1 MESGSSAAP
10 GNMSKTDIL
19 RGIITE
25 KLSTAAR
32 EILAVV
38 ERTVADYEEEASAF
52 RQEIDRQRRQLEL
65 LQPPYCIKVE
75 PTDPDEQS
83 LFSVCGAGG
92 WDVLSKEEQHR
103 YEIGSGN
110 SWNLENL
117 KDPTEKEVRKDGE
130 ENPTQEQE
138 YGTVSRG
145 PSPGDL
151 HCCRFS
157 PPAVQTDPVN
167 VGRPAV
173 KDLENLVNLRICI
186 LRDWDIQVLSNVVFK
201 KYPFH
206 ELECPCGLQEDE
218 FLNLLRSIFP
228 PLASDKPFDFFIT
241 DRTKKLYPLKVESF
255 TPEQVSKAVGNS
267 ALYIRLKRPAELQ
280 AGHEEPRQDFRKKDE
295 EDNDP
300 SVRAAPSTR
309 NETSQKK
316 HPQHRMAFKDNPVN
330 LRIHILEESGVD
342 VVLPQALNKS
352 PPHELRC
359 PCGLKEADFLDLL
372 TSTFPQLAG
381 GRPFTVLAEEGGEL
395 HPVKV
400 ESVTPEEIRRS
411 SRSTGSPVIYIQ
423 LKKEL
428 PPPKDAAPENP
439 PSSSHPSCPNTRPQS
454 AEADRPVELKVCIL
468 DDPNIDVITASVFQK
483 AAVVDLRCPAGL
495 QEANFL
501 DFFTSNFPVLE
512 GKAFDLLAR
521 HGNKLRPLNVKNP
534 TPEKIQLSVSS
545 FSEAVLYVRLKEQ
558 QDEARKARSD
568 VSDPTKA
575 STRKF
580 HKMDTKAFY
589 DTRPH
594 VPLALV
600 PANPQDSDADLSDP
614 DDDYQLTQA
623 DDRSDR
629 SSDEDEAP
637 SASRSSVQPPR
648 KEPKKVK
655 HTLKTV
661 CLEEMEDTANP
672 SSPSGPN
679 QSTTRIWNHEDIEEF
694 EVPNPKF
701 EPPEA
706 VHPPFWYFRMFFTD
720 EMIEHVAHHT
730 NLYSA
735 QELADPVQTSP
746 KEMKDFVAILLYMG
760 VFSFPSLEDYWHHDS
775 RFSAVADIM
784 SRDRFQVLHRFIHF
798 NDNQQSNESPDRFH
812 KIRPLF
818 EMLRERCLLIPS
830 ANRYSVD
837 EVRVAYEGTRAGSLC
852 QYANEPGKWGFKVFC
867 RADSS
872 GIIHDLLLFQ
882 GASTFFNVALS
893 DQEQRLP
900 LRAKLVTTLC
910 KTIQQPQLSVVCC
923 DNFFTSFS
931 LVQSLHTSLGVR
943 FIGAVQPNLTGGAP
957 LMADSELM
965 EKGRGAFDYRSAEG
979 VVAVKWVEKKC
990 VNLLSSACGILPLSA
1005 VDLWSEESRTTI
1017 TVPCPSLV
1025 PAYREHMRGPDLS
1038 DMLVHLYRTPARS
1051 SRWYIPLFGYILD
1064 LCIVNSWLVYKRDCV
1079 LLNQKPMSL
1088 KRFRLAV
1095 AHSLNHANK
1104 PESKAGRPSLS
1115 PLSQRK
1121 GHTPRPSRPK
1131 PHPDVRYD
1139 GLGHWPL
1146 HCAKRGRCN
1155 LCPKGVSR
1163 WKCQKCNVF
1172 LCLNTNQECF
1182 VSYHQKWCSET
1193 SGLIVQPHR

>member
-138 YGTVSRG
+138 YGTVS
-145 PSPGDL
+145 
-151 HCCRFS
+151 RFS

-575 STRKF
+575 STSKHGRRRKRRRHR
-580 HKMDTKAFY
+580 HKKTE
-589 DTRPH
+589 
-594 VPLALV
+594 
-600 PANPQDSDADLSDP
+600 DSE
-614 DDDYQLTQA
+614 DDDDHKNKLSTPQPQKPEN
-623 DDRSDR
+623 RSQMKEDKQVKH
-629 SSDEDEAP
+629 SDLGTNSKLDEDETEDSEDGDYHKPEP
-637 SASRSSVQPPR
+637 SRLWFMPFLTSQSNTKENGNTGPEEVMEEQHVQHSVVDTNSQLEDEETEDSEDGEDHSNPVSTKLLSPQPR
-648 KEPKKVK
+648 KSDLRLKQSRNPEPGKTTKKQKVK
-655 HTLKTV
+655 QNADRQT
-661 CLEEMEDTANP
+661 EDGDTMNADDGRYSNP
-672 SSPSGPN
+672 
-679 QSTTRIWNHEDIEEF
+679 R
-694 EVPNPKF
+694 
-701 EPPEA
+701 
-706 VHPPFWYFRMFFTD
+706 
-720 EMIEHVAHHT
+720 
-730 NLYSA
+730 
-735 QELADPVQTSP
+735 
-746 KEMKDFVAILLYMG
+746 
-760 VFSFPSLEDYWHHDS
+760 FPSLLESDGNRNTKCVEQMVNTNS
-775 RFSAVADIM
+775 QLEEEEAENKEG
-784 SRDRFQVLHRFIHF
+784 SRDRNAESAWLPPLQPGGNENRNPEQHVRQSDVSENTQSPQLPQLPQADSCSLLPCKVCSSLRGSESMLIKHAWTHVDDRGMLCGVCGERSESTKELRRHLQSHQKTHNCDICGKSFLTVSGFRGHMNRHKGNTPHECKTCHKAFTEKSALKKHVMLHVRDEKHDCNTCHKSFSSEGTLKLHLLTHSGR
-798 NDNQQSNESPDRFH
+798 NQQEPPAL
-812 KIRPLF
+812 RP
-818 EMLRERCLLIPS
+818 
-830 ANRYSVD
+830 A
-837 EVRVAYEGTRAGSLC
+837 
-852 QYANEPGKWGFKVFC
+852 
-867 RADSS
+867 
-872 GIIHDLLLFQ
+872 
-882 GASTFFNVALS
+882 
-893 DQEQRLP
+893 
-900 LRAKLVTTLC
+900 
-910 KTIQQPQLSVVCC
+910 
-923 DNFFTSFS
+923 
-931 LVQSLHTSLGVR
+931 
-943 FIGAVQPNLTGGAP
+943 
-957 LMADSELM
+957 
-965 EKGRGAFDYRSAEG
+965 
-979 VVAVKWVEKKC
+979 
-990 VNLLSSACGILPLSA
+990 
-1005 VDLWSEESRTTI
+1005 
-1017 TVPCPSLV
+1017 
-1025 PAYREHMRGPDLS
+1025 
-1038 DMLVHLYRTPARS
+1038 RTPAKERLMS
-1051 SRWYIPLFGYILD
+1051 CEICNSLF
-1064 LCIVNSWLVYKRDCV
+1064 
-1079 LLNQKPMSL
+1079 
-1088 KRFRLAV
+1088 FT
-1095 AHSLNHANK
+1095 
-1104 PESKAGRPSLS
+1104 
-1115 PLSQRK
+1115 RK
-1121 GHTPRPSRPK
+1121 GLQRHMTKHSSK
-1131 PHPDVRYD
+1131 MSH
-1139 GLGHWPL
+1139 
-1146 HCAKRGRCN
+1146 
-1155 LCPKGVSR
+1155 S
-1163 WKCQKCNVF
+1163 
-1172 LCLNTNQECF
+1172 
-1182 VSYHQKWCSET
+1182 
-1193 SGLIVQPHR
+1193 